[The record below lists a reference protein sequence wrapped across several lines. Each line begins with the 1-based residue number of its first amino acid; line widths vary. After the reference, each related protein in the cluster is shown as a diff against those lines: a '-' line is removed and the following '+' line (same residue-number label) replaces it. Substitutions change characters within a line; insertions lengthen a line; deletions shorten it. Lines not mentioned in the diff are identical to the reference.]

1 METRNLFDTSAL
13 SGISAGFESGEF
25 DDTVAFNNSLALDEE
40 PLFSVDWDQ
49 ETPPY
54 DGGLYS
60 TPLNWDPPQPKVE
73 EEPSLPYATMS
84 RGTVLT
90 AAQQEKLASIAMP
103 ARLQYHSQDSPESNS
118 SGRKSTSVSSPESG
132 SHNRKR
138 KSSAELDDEDDED
151 SSGQH
156 PPIKKTAHNMI
167 EKRYR
172 TNLNDKIAAL
182 RDSVP
187 SLRIMSKNARGE
199 DTIDDREDLQGLT
212 PAHKLNKATVSC
224 LPFPFLCCY
233 RLLAA
238 LFSTTSPFLLGHI
251 VIFEWFF
258 LIAPVVKSHC
268 KSFELEISMLMRDS
282 RSSVKLRSI
291 FTIWKSKTNGW

>member
-1 METRNLFDTSAL
+1 MGTRNTFDTSAL
-13 SGISAGFESGEF
+13 SGISAGFEGLGDF
-25 DDTVAFNNSLALDEE
+25 DDTVAFNDSLAVDEE

-60 TPLNWDPPQPKVE
+60 TPLNWDPPEPKIE
-73 EEPSLPYATMS
+73 EVPALPLSAPYTVMN
-84 RGTVLT
+84 RGSVLT

-103 ARLQYHSQDSPESNS
+103 ARLQYRSQDSPGSNA
-118 SGRKSTSVSSPESG
+118 SGRKSGSVSSPDSNAN
-132 SHNRKR
+132 SRKR
-138 KSSAELDDEDDED
+138 KSSTEIDDEDDED

-156 PPIKKTAHNMI
+156 PPVKKTAHNMI

-187 SLRIMSKNARGE
+187 SLRIMSKSARGE

-212 PAHKLNKATVSC
+212 PAHKLNKATVS
-224 LPFPFLCCY
+224 
-233 RLLAA
+233 
-238 LFSTTSPFLLGHI
+238 H
-251 VIFEWFF
+251 
-258 LIAPVVKSHC
+258 H
-268 KSFELEISMLMRDS
+268 
-282 RSSVKLRSI
+282 
-291 FTIWKSKTNGW
+291 